1 MSFWKTQPVNVIKTE
16 APKQILSEEDL
27 LAKITADIM
36 GSKIKLDYTVYETY
50 DEKIISDTLDFINNN
65 YVSSET
71 SQLIYSRPL
80 LEYFLKDS
88 LLIHF
93 HAKGKTDKIVGVI
106 IGKKRQLH
114 LFNRTENVIDVNFL
128 CLIKNLRN
136 LHLAPYLIGV
146 LTKETVLRLNI
157 SLACYTIGAN
167 IKSPCFGT
175 KQMYHRPV
183 HLANLRRAGFLPKE
197 RSPHIDNQYGPQKDT
212 YPLSYFNNNTHGLD
226 INTLNKIVVEHYK
239 QTYTVFDYKSLEEIF
254 SNPYFHTFIFGSL
267 SNPSDILTFYRI
279 DILDPQNKGKYKNGY
294 LYLNVVKSSDT
305 AHIKK
310 LYDSAAKYC
319 SENNILDVFTL
330 TDIYMNLDYLKLNF
344 TKGTGT
350 LNYYMFNMDIPKI
363 ANHQNGL
370 ITI

>member
-1 MSFWKTQPVNVIKTE
+1 MSFWRTQPVNVIKNVD
-16 APKQILSEEDL
+16 PQQILSEETL
-27 LAKITADIM
+27 LAKVTSDIS
-36 GSKIKLDYTVYETY
+36 GSKIKLDYTVYDTF
-50 DEKIISDTLDFINNN
+50 DEKVVSDTLEFINNN
-65 YVSSET
+65 YVGSET
-71 SQLIYSRPL
+71 SQLIYSKSL

-93 HAKGKTDKIVGVI
+93 HAKGKTDKIVGSI

-114 LFNRTENVIDVNFL
+114 LLNKTENVIDVNFL

-146 LTKETVLRLNI
+146 LTKETVIRLNI
-157 SLACYTIGAN
+157 SLACYTIGAD
-167 IKSPCFGT
+167 IKSPSFGS
-175 KQMYHRPV
+175 KQMYHRPA
-183 HLANLRRAGFLPKE
+183 HLTNLRREGFLPKE
-197 RSPHIDNQYGPQKDT
+197 RSPTLDKQYGPQKDT
-212 YPLSYFNNNTHGLD
+212 YPLTYINNNTSGLD
-226 INTLNKIVVEHYK
+226 VDALNTFVVEHYK

-267 SNPSDILTFYRI
+267 TNPSDILSFYRI
-279 DILDPQNKGKYKNGY
+279 DILDPQSKGKYKNGY
-294 LYLNVVKSSDT
+294 LYINVVKSSSL

-310 LYDSAAKYC
+310 LFDSVATYC
-319 SENNILDVFTL
+319 SENNILDMLTL
-330 TDIYMNLDYLKLNF
+330 TDIFENIDYPKANF
-344 TKGTGT
+344 VNGTGT